1 MRTADRAVIKFMTL
15 RSMNYPVAD
24 NVPAA
29 VEQGDQLPHVEA
41 AYAPDGAGAGQPGAN
56 QGTAR
61 TRRKKAPKTHKAPQ
75 IPLGG
80 LVQTVREHVWL
91 VAGRN

>member
-15 RSMNYPVAD
+15 RSINYPVAD

-41 AYAPDGAGAGQPGAN
+41 AYVPDGAGAGQPGAN

-61 TRRKKAPKTHKAPQ
+61 TRRKRPRKRTKPPRFLWEALFKLCVSTF
-75 IPLGG
+75 G
-80 LVQTVREHVWL
+80 W
-91 VAGRN
+91 